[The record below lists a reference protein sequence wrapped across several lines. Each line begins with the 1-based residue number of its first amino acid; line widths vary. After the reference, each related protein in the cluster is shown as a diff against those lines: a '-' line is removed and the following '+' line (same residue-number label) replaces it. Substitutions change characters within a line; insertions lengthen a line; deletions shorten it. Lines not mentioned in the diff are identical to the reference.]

1 MKQFQTISKKDAF
14 GRLVFSILIILT
26 IMIGTNF
33 LFPFSSSANHPV
45 LVEGDTDFDGDGLL
59 GIAEN
64 TDNST
69 DRIFGTI
76 TAALDMPN
84 GGANQ
89 NGRVT
94 IVTSGRFP
102 ELVVITGA
110 NGNVSLEGAPG
121 VDANIDAVLAGATG
135 NPERQAQPGI
145 VVNAPST
152 RVITIRNIMSRNW
165 TDGIQVTGSS
175 RVIIDNC
182 RLEQNVNFGI
192 RVMGTAR
199 VAISNCQVNG
209 SGFRVAPGVDGTP
222 SPGIGIRFE
231 GQSSGTVAFST
242 VNGSVAAGISNTTGN
257 SRAVGILNVNVFD
270 NNNRNFENI
279 NPPKGSTPGTR

>member
-1 MKQFQTISKKDAF
+1 MKQMMSKKRGIA
-14 GRLVFSILIILT
+14 RYTLLT
-26 IMIGTNF
+26 LMMVGLLIGTG
-33 LFPFSSSANHPV
+33 LWISSDVSANHPV
-45 LVEGDTDFDGDGLL
+45 LVEGDADFDGDGLL

-76 TAALDMPN
+76 NAALDMPN

-102 ELVVITGA
+102 EVVTITGA

-135 NPERQAQPGI
+135 NPERQAQPGV
-145 VVNAPST
+145 VVNAQAT

-165 TDGIQVTGSS
+165 TDGIQVTGGS

-182 RLEQNVNFGI
+182 RFEQNVNFGI
-192 RVMGTAR
+192 HVMGSAR
-199 VAISNCQVNG
+199 VAISNCQVNA
-209 SGFRVAPGVDGTP
+209 SGFRVAPMVDSTP

-231 GQSSGTVAFST
+231 GQSTGTIAFTT
-242 VNGSVAAGISNTTGN
+242 VNGSVAAGISNTTGRAN
-257 SRAVGILNVNVFD
+257 AVGILNVNVFD
-270 NNNRNFENI
+270 NNGRDFENI
-279 NPPKGSTPGTR
+279 RPPKFSTPGVR